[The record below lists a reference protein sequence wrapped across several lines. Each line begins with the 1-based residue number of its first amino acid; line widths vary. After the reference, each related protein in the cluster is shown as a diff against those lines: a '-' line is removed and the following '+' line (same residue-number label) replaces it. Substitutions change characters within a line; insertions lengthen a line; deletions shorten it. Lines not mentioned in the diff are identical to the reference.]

1 MRFELETTMQQPLTS
16 VQLSDARPPEK
27 PQLPPRPRSIE
38 ETGLSLTYIS
48 DLMLRALYLIGEMS
62 GQHMVDLL
70 HLPYDNVIDQG
81 IAYLR
86 REQMCEIKGS
96 GGIGEKAYR
105 YQATSKG
112 VERAKEIGERT
123 QYLGPAPVP
132 LEAYSEIMKHQTT
145 QGLIVNEDAIRQ
157 AFAHLV
163 INDALLQQLGPAIN
177 SGRSI
182 FLFGHAGNGKTSI
195 AEAVAALMSDTIAIP
210 HAVIVDGQVIRVFDP
225 IHHDSVALQPGQE
238 FAYDQRW
245 VLSKRPIVIAGG
257 ELNMDSLDLVYDEY
271 SKYYEAPLQMK
282 ANGGLFLIDDFG
294 RQQMRPREL
303 LNRWIVPL
311 EKRQD
316 FLTLHTGKKID
327 VPFDQLIIF
336 STNIEPKQ
344 LVDEAFLR
352 RIRYKVEVGNPS
364 PPEYREIMRRICML
378 RSVPYSDD
386 GLRYLLEHEYAKR
399 NIELRACH
407 PRDLIDQLID
417 IARFTRTQ
425 PTMSRE
431 LLAAAC
437 RSYFVE
443 V

>member
-1 MRFELETTMQQPLTS
+1 MSTLTPLRNEQTQPLS
-16 VQLSDARPPEK
+16 PAGL
-27 PQLPPRPRSIE
+27 LPSRPRSVE
-38 ETGLSLTYIS
+38 DTGLSLAYIA
-48 DLMLRALYLIGEMS
+48 DLIIRGLYIVGEMT
-62 GQHMVDLL
+62 GQDLVKLL
-70 HLPYDNVIDQG
+70 HLPYENVLEPAIT
-81 IAYLR
+81 YLR

-105 YQATSKG
+105 YQPTMKG
-112 VERAKEIGERT
+112 IERAKEIGERS

-132 LEAYSEIMKHQTT
+132 LSAYVEMMTTQTT
-145 QGLIVNEDAIRQ
+145 QGLIITEDAIRQ
-157 AFAHLV
+157 AFVHLV
-163 INDALLQQLGPAIN
+163 ISDALLQQLGPAIN

-195 AEAVAALMSDTIAIP
+195 AEAAAALMSDAILIP
-210 HAVIVDGQVIRVFDP
+210 HAVVIDGQVIRVFDP
-225 IHHDSVALQPGQE
+225 IHHDRIPVPSNLE
-238 FAYDQRW
+238 YSYDRRW
-245 VLSKRPIVIAGG
+245 VLSKRPVVVTGG
-257 ELNMDSLDLVYDEY
+257 ELNMASLDLVYDEY

-294 RQQMRPREL
+294 RQQMRPRDL

-311 EKRQD
+311 EKRHD
-316 FLTLHTGKKID
+316 YLTLHTGKKIE

-364 PPEYREIMRRICML
+364 PQEYREILRRICMAKN
-378 RSVPYSDD
+378 VPYSDD
-386 GLRYLLEHEYAKR
+386 GLRYLLEQEYPRR
-399 NIELRACH
+399 NIEMRACH

-417 IARFTRTQ
+417 IARFTRTT

-431 LLAAAC
+431 LMAAAC
-437 RSYFVE
+437 KSYFVE

>member
-1 MRFELETTMQQPLTS
+1 MQQPLTS
-16 VQLSDARPPEK
+16 VPLSDAKTAE

-38 ETGLSLTYIS
+38 DTGLSMSFVS
-48 DLMLRALYLIGEMS
+48 DMILRALYLIGEMT
-62 GQHMVDLL
+62 GQQIVDLL
-70 HLPYDNVIDQG
+70 HLPYDNVIDQA
-81 IAYLR
+81 ISYLR

-105 YQATSKG
+105 YQASSKG

-123 QYLGPAPVP
+123 QYLGPAPVT
-132 LEAYSEIMKHQTT
+132 LAAYTAMMQQQST
-145 QGLIVNEDAIRQ
+145 QGLVITEDSIRQ

-163 INDALLQQLGPAIN
+163 IGEALLQQLGPAIN

-195 AEAVAALMSDTIAIP
+195 AEAVAKLMSDTIMIP
-210 HAVIVDGQVIRVFDP
+210 HAVIIDGQIIRVFDP
-225 IHHDSVALQPGQE
+225 IHHDRVPVPTNLE
-238 FAYDQRW
+238 YTYDKRW

-271 SKYYEAPLQMK
+271 SKFYEAPLQMK

-316 FLTLHTGKKID
+316 FLTLHTGKKIE

-364 PPEYREIMRRICML
+364 PPEYREILRRICKTKN
-378 RSVPYSDD
+378 VPYSDE
-386 GLRYLLEHEYAKR
+386 GLRYLLETEYTKR
-399 NIELRACH
+399 NLELRACH
-407 PRDLIDQLID
+407 PRDLIDQLVD

-437 RSYFVE
+437 KSYFVE

>member
-1 MRFELETTMQQPLTS
+1 MQPPLTS
-16 VQLSDARPPEK
+16 VTLSGETAPSGPR
-27 PQLPPRPRSIE
+27 LPPRPRSIE
-38 ETGLSLTYIS
+38 ETGLALAYVS
-48 DLMLRALYLIGEMS
+48 DMVLRALYLVGEMT
-62 GQHMVDLL
+62 GVMLVEML
-70 HLPYDNVIDQG
+70 HLPYENVLDQG

-86 REQMCEIKGS
+86 REQMCEIKGT

-105 YQATSKG
+105 YQPTMKG
-112 VERAKEIGERT
+112 IERAKEIGERS

-132 LEAYSEIMKHQTT
+132 LTAYVEMMKKQTT
-145 QGLIVNEDAIRQ
+145 QGLLITEDAIKQ

-163 INDALLQQLGPAIN
+163 ISEALLHQLGPAIN

-195 AEAVAALMSDTIAIP
+195 AEAAAALMSDAILIP
-210 HAVIVDGQVIRVFDP
+210 HAVVIDGQVIRVFDP
-225 IHHDSVALQPGQE
+225 IHHDRIAIPSNME
-238 FAYDQRW
+238 YTYDRRW
-245 VLSKRPIVIAGG
+245 VLSKRPVVITGG
-257 ELNMDSLDLVYDEY
+257 ELNMASLDLVYDEY

-294 RQQMRPREL
+294 RQQMRPRDL

-311 EKRQD
+311 EKRHD
-316 FLTLHTGKKID
+316 YLTLHTGKKIE

-352 RIRYKVEVGNPS
+352 RIRYKVEVNNPS
-364 PPEYREIMRRICML
+364 PQEYREILRRICMNKG
-378 RSVPYSDD
+378 VPYSDD
-386 GLRYLLEHEYAKR
+386 GLRYLLENEYPRR
-399 NIELRACH
+399 NVEMRACH

-425 PTMSRE
+425 PSMSRE

-437 RSYFVE
+437 KSYFVE

>member
-1 MRFELETTMQQPLTS
+1 MQPPLTS
-16 VQLSDARPPEK
+16 VTLSGDSAPSGPR
-27 PQLPPRPRSIE
+27 LPPRPRSIE
-38 ETGLSLTYIS
+38 DTGLALSYVS
-48 DLMLRALYLIGEMS
+48 DLVLRALYLVGEMT
-62 GQHMVDLL
+62 GVMLVEML
-70 HLPYDNVIDQG
+70 HLPYENVIDQA

-86 REQMCEIKGS
+86 REQMCEIKGT

-105 YQATSKG
+105 YQPTMKG
-112 VERAKEIGERT
+112 IERAKEIGERS
-123 QYLGPAPVP
+123 QYLGPAPIP
-132 LEAYSEIMKHQTT
+132 LTAYVEMMKTQTT
-145 QGLIVNEDAIRQ
+145 QGLIITEDQIKQ

-163 INDALLQQLGPAIN
+163 IGEALLHQLGPAIN

-195 AEAVAALMSDTIAIP
+195 AEAAAALMSDAILIP
-210 HAVIVDGQVIRVFDP
+210 HAVVIDGQVIRVFDP
-225 IHHDSVALQPGQE
+225 IHHDRIAIPSNLE
-238 FAYDQRW
+238 YSYDRRW
-245 VLSKRPIVIAGG
+245 VLSKRPVVITGG
-257 ELNMDSLDLVYDEY
+257 ELNMASLDLVYDEY

-294 RQQMRPREL
+294 RQQMRPRDL

-311 EKRQD
+311 EKRHD
-316 FLTLHTGKKID
+316 YLTLHTGKKIE

-352 RIRYKVEVGNPS
+352 RIRYKVEVNNPS
-364 PPEYREIMRRICML
+364 PQEYREILRRICMAKG
-378 RSVPYSDD
+378 VPYSDD
-386 GLRYLLEHEYAKR
+386 GLRYLLENEYPKR
-399 NIELRACH
+399 NVEMRACH

-425 PTMSRE
+425 PSMSRE

-437 RSYFVE
+437 KSYFVE

>member
-1 MRFELETTMQQPLTS
+1 MQQPLTS
-16 VQLSDARPPEK
+16 VPLADAK
-27 PQLPPRPRSIE
+27 TAAPQLPPRPRSIE
-38 ETGLSLTYIS
+38 DTGLSMTFIS
-48 DLMLRALYLIGEMS
+48 DMIVRALYLIGEMT
-62 GQHMVDLL
+62 GQQMVELL
-70 HLPYDNVIDQG
+70 HLPYDNVIDQA
-81 IAYLR
+81 ISYLR

-105 YQATSKG
+105 YQASTKG

-123 QYLGPAPVP
+123 QYLGPAPVT
-132 LEAYSEIMKHQTT
+132 LEAYTAMMQQQST
-145 QGLIVNEDAIRQ
+145 QGLIITEASIRQ

-163 INDALLQQLGPAIN
+163 ISEALLQQLGPAIN

-195 AEAVAALMSDTIAIP
+195 AEAVSKLMSDTIMIP
-210 HAVIVDGQVIRVFDP
+210 HAVIIDGQIIRVFDP
-225 IHHDSVALQPGQE
+225 IHHDRVPVPSSLE
-238 FAYDQRW
+238 HTYDKRW

-257 ELNMDSLDLVYDEY
+257 ELNLDSLDLVYDEY
-271 SKYYEAPLQMK
+271 SKFYEAPLQMK

-294 RQQMRPREL
+294 RQQVRPREL

-311 EKRQD
+311 EKRLD
-316 FLTLHTGKKID
+316 FLTLHTGKKIE

-352 RIRYKVEVGNPS
+352 RIRYKVEVINPT
-364 PPEYREIMRRICML
+364 PPEYREILRRICKDKN
-378 RSVPYSDD
+378 VPYSDE
-386 GLRYLLEHEYAKR
+386 GLRYLLENEYTKR
-399 NIELRACH
+399 NLELRACH

-417 IARFTRTQ
+417 IAHFTRTQ

-437 RSYFVE
+437 QSYFVE

>member
-1 MRFELETTMQQPLTS
+1 MQQPLTS
-16 VQLSDARPPEK
+16 VQLSGIAPPDE
-27 PQLPPRPRSIE
+27 PQLPPRPRSVE
-38 ETGLSLTYIS
+38 ETGLSLSFIS
-48 DLMLRALYLIGEMS
+48 DLIVRALYLIGEMT
-62 GQHMVDLL
+62 GQQIVDLL
-70 HLPYDNVIDQG
+70 HLPYDNVIDQA
-81 IAYLR
+81 ISYLR
-86 REQMCEIKGS
+86 REQMCEIKGT

-105 YQATSKG
+105 YQITSRG

-132 LEAYSEIMKHQTT
+132 LSAYSEMMKRQTT
-145 QGLIVNEDAIRQ
+145 QGLVINEDSIRQ

-163 INDALLQQLGPAIN
+163 IGEALLQQLGPAIN

-182 FLFGHAGNGKTSI
+182 FLFGQAGNGKTSI
-195 AEAVAALMSDTIAIP
+195 AESVAKLMSDMIVIP
-210 HAVIVDGQVIRVFDP
+210 HAVIIDGQIIRVFDP
-225 IHHDSVALQPGQE
+225 IHHDSVPVPPGQE
-238 FAYDQRW
+238 HTYDRRW
-245 VLSKRPIVIAGG
+245 VLSKRPIVVAGG

-311 EKRQD
+311 EKRLD
-316 FLTLHTGKKID
+316 YLTLHTGKKIE

-364 PPEYREIMRRICML
+364 RPEYREILRRICKE
-378 RSVPYSDD
+378 RNVPYSDE
-386 GLRYLLEHEYAKR
+386 GLRYLLEQEYAKR

-425 PTMSRE
+425 PAMSRE

-437 RSYFVE
+437 KSYFVE

>member
-1 MRFELETTMQQPLTS
+1 MQPLTS
-16 VQLSDARPPEK
+16 VKLSDQSPPSG
-27 PQLPPRPRSIE
+27 PGLPPRPRSIE
-38 ETGLSLTYIS
+38 ETGLSLSYIS
-48 DLMLRALYLIGEMS
+48 DMVLRALYIIGEMT
-62 GQHMVDLL
+62 GQMIVEEL
-70 HLPYDNVIDQG
+70 HLPYENVIDQA

-86 REQMCEIKGS
+86 REQMVEIKGA

-112 VERAKEIGERT
+112 VGRAKEIGERT
-123 QYLGPAPVP
+123 QYMGPAPVP
-132 LEAYSEIMKHQTT
+132 LSAYAEMMRKQTT
-145 QGLIVNEDAIRQ
+145 QGLLVTEEAIRQ
-157 AFAHLV
+157 ACSHLV
-163 INDALLQQLGPAIN
+163 LSDALVQQLGPAVN

-195 AEAVAALMSDTIAIP
+195 AEAVAKLMSDTIVIP
-210 HAVIVDGQVIRVFDP
+210 HAVVVAGQVIRVFDP
-225 IHHDSVALQPGQE
+225 IHHEQVPLPRDQE
-238 FAYDQRW
+238 LLYDRRW
-245 VLSKRPIVIAGG
+245 VLSKRPVVVAGG
-257 ELNMDSLDLVYDEY
+257 ELNMASLDLVYDEY

-294 RQQMRPREL
+294 RQQMRPRDL

-311 EKRQD
+311 EKRVD
-316 FLTLHTGKKID
+316 YLTLHTGKKIE

-352 RIRYKVEVGNPS
+352 RIRYKIEVGNPS
-364 PPEYREIMRRICML
+364 PAEYREILRRVCKA
-378 RSVPYSDD
+378 RGVPYSDE
-386 GLRYLLEHEYAKR
+386 GLRYLLEHEYPKR
-399 NIELRACH
+399 NIEMRACH
-407 PRDLIDQLID
+407 PRDLIDQLVD

-425 PTMSRE
+425 PVMSRE

>member
-1 MRFELETTMQQPLTS
+1 
-16 VQLSDARPPEK
+16 
-27 PQLPPRPRSIE
+27 
-38 ETGLSLTYIS
+38 
-48 DLMLRALYLIGEMS
+48 
-62 GQHMVDLL
+62 
-70 HLPYDNVIDQG
+70 
-81 IAYLR
+81 
-86 REQMCEIKGS
+86 MCEIKGS

-105 YQATSKG
+105 YQATTKG
-112 VERAKEIGERT
+112 IERAKEIGERT

-132 LEAYSEIMKHQTT
+132 LEIYSQMMKLHTT
-145 QGLIVNEDAIRQ
+145 QGLLVNEDAIRQ

-163 INDALLQQLGPAIN
+163 IGDALLQQLGPAIN

-210 HAVIVDGQVIRVFDP
+210 HAVIIDGQVIRVFDP
-225 IHHDSVALQPGQE
+225 IHHQNVAVPPGQE
-238 FAYDQRW
+238 FVYDRRW

-257 ELNMDSLDLVYDEY
+257 ELNMDSLDLTYDEY

-316 FLTLHTGKKID
+316 YLTLHTGKKIE

-352 RIRYKVEVGNPS
+352 RIRYKVEVGNPT
-364 PPEYREIMRRICML
+364 PPEYREIMRRICMS

-386 GLRYLLEHEYAKR
+386 GLRYLLEHEYPKR
-399 NIELRACH
+399 NLEIRACH

-417 IARFTRTQ
+417 IAHFTRTQ

-431 LLAAAC
+431 LLTAAC
-437 RSYFVE
+437 KSYFVE
-443 V
+443 M